1 MSLAPSATGVTQ
13 LASNLPDGPHTA
25 TLRATG
31 GTVRLGSFLVQ
42 RRAPFG
48 WIVPLLTLGVI
59 LIGAGAIGT
68 IVAALFGACDDALR
82 RTRRRRATAMQQ
94 RVAAR

>member
-1 MSLAPSATGVTQ
+1 MPLAPSATGVTR

-25 TLRATG
+25 TLRAAD

-42 RRAPFG
+42 RRASFG
-48 WIVPLLTLGVI
+48 WILPLLTLGVI

-68 IVAALFGACDDALR
+68 VITELFGACDDALR
-82 RTRRRRATAMQQ
+82 RTRARRATTMQ
-94 RVAAR
+94 RVTTR